1 MPYSWATTN
10 EELAA
15 ELRNVDIPLLILAGM
30 RDGVI
35 GPESTL
41 RAAVNV
47 RGAKAVLFEDEGHY
61 VARERPERLA
71 REIAVFVD
79 ELNGALVP
87 Q

>member
-1 MPYSWATTN
+1 
-10 EELAA
+10 
-15 ELRNVDIPLLILAGM
+15 
-30 RDGVI
+30 
-35 GPESTL
+35 
-41 RAAVNV
+41 
-47 RGAKAVLFEDEGHY
+47 VLFEDEGHY